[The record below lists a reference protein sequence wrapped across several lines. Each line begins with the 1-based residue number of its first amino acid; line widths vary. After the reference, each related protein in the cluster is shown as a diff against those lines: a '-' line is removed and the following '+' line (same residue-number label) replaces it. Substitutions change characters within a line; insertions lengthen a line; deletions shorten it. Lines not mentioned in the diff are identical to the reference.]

1 MADMMDNNLF
11 YLAQKTVLDVLKAQ
25 AEDTRAGR
33 TADLL
38 TRYAEDGVKSVAVK
52 LPDGTK
58 VATFTLNEPKPR
70 LEVPPE
76 ALLEFV
82 SEHYPDL
89 VETVEHPPVEAWTE
103 RVVPPSAL
111 KALGLKAT
119 DSGDVVTKN
128 GEVIPGAHATRDDP
142 SNFTVR
148 YEGGDD
154 GRERVIRAWQ
164 DGDLGHVIA
173 ARASILPA
181 LEGGKAE
188 TVPTAPA
195 EDVVDAEVVE
205 DTPTVREPWEDVPL
219 PADVWAGPAATSG
232 EVFEWER

>member
-1 MADMMDNNLF
+1 MADTMNANLF
-11 YLAQKTVLDVLKAQ
+11 YLLQKTIADMLA
-25 AEDTRAGR
+25 AEADATRADL
-33 TADLL
+33 TAHLL
-38 TRYAEDGVKSVAVK
+38 ERYAEDGVKSMTVK
-52 LPDGTK
+52 LPGGAK
-58 VATFTLNEPKPR
+58 VATYTLAEPKPK
-70 LEVPPE
+70 LDVPAE

-89 VETVEHPPVEAWTE
+89 VETVEHPAVEAWTE

-119 DSGDVVTKN
+119 DSGEVVTKA
-128 GEVIPGAHATRDDP
+128 GEVVPGCKSTQAPPKH
-142 SNFTVR
+142 FTVR
-148 YEGGDD
+148 YEDGDA
-154 GRERVIRAWQ
+154 GRERVRRAWE
-164 DGDLGHVIA
+164 DGDLAELIA
-173 ARASILPA
+173 GRASVLPA

-195 EDVVDAEVVE
+195 EDIVDAEVVE

-219 PADVWAGPAATSG
+219 PTDVWADPAATSG